1 MKSTNRKIVQ
11 FIRDNWVIPA
21 DNNSLFAKEH
31 SIDEKTVRRIKDDN
45 DYQIALITIMRI
57 CEARNLK
64 LYEFFKMVGV

>member
-1 MKSTNRKIVQ
+1 MENANKKIVE
-11 FIRDNWVIPA
+11 FIRDNWVIPT

-31 SIDEKTVRRIKDDN
+31 FIDEKTVRRIKDDN

-64 LYEFFKMVGV
+64 LYEFFKMVGI